1 LDGGYKKKPKKE
13 KMEYLPQRPPKKP
26 KQGSKLNIL
35 EPSTGSYLEGEPETR
50 NKSRKTQMAR
60 VGKLVKAAR
69 TKDDDALVR
78 LCEQYPEKCV
88 SLALIKLADGGEV
101 DGAIELAKACQGT
114 DSVQSAL
121 AEARKSGVD
130 REVMDFLGKV
140 ILKNLEEEED
150 VADGQSD
157 EEST

>member
-1 LDGGYKKKPKKE
+1 MTEHKKKP
-13 KMEYLPQRPPKKP
+13 KMEYLPPRPPPKKP
-26 KQGSKLNIL
+26 KRQGSKHKTL
-35 EPSTGSYLEGEPETR
+35 EPSTASDEIETR